1 MHSITMKKLKIY
13 YTSDVHGAF
22 SPTDYATGSR
32 IAAGLSNCIAGFKKD
47 GDTLIIDGG
56 DILQGSP
63 FTYYLYSQTEHG
75 GKTIASLMNIGGY
88 DFVTLGNHDFNYG
101 KAAIEEYLAAIN
113 AKCLCANVR
122 GIRGVEGTA
131 VITTQNGLRVG
142 LAGVTTHYV
151 NIFEKRENMR
161 GITVTDAFTAAKE
174 ALSELKAQH
183 TDINICIYHGG
194 YERDLATGVLLSS
207 TDENQGYRICAE
219 LDYDILLAGHQ
230 HMAAENKRVCG
241 TFTCQPA
248 DKAKEYIELDISVE
262 NGVSAVSRICPA
274 GNNESAAAHELLA
287 PYEERAAAWFDKPVG
302 HLDAELL
309 PDEHIKMA
317 ANGSLIANFFNQ
329 VQLEATGADIS
340 ATSLGNTV
348 KGLNRDVTIRDIV
361 STYIYPNTLKT
372 LCVTR
377 AQLKCAL
384 ERSAEYFAIDAD
396 GKLKV
401 SESFLTPIEQH
412 FNYDYFS
419 GIEAAFDI
427 RRSVGD
433 RVVSIKYKGEELS
446 GDKRLTLCMNNYRAS
461 GAGGYDIY
469 RQCQTVRELPTE
481 IAELII
487 AYVDKHRNITVDKH
501 KWLKLIY

>member
-22 SPTDYATGSR
+22 SPVDYATGSR
-32 IAAGLSNCIAGFKKD
+32 IAAGLSNCIAGFKKN

-75 GKTIASLMNIGGY
+75 GKTLASLMNIGGY

-101 KAAIEEYLAAIN
+101 KAAIEEYLAALN

-194 YERDLATGVLLSS
+194 YERDLATGALLSS

-401 SESFLTPIEQH
+401 SVT
-412 FNYDYFS
+412 
-419 GIEAAFDI
+419 IEA
-427 RRSVGD
+427 
-433 RVVSIKYKGEELS
+433 
-446 GDKRLTLCMNNYRAS
+446 
-461 GAGGYDIY
+461 
-469 RQCQTVRELPTE
+469 QTE
-481 IAELII
+481 
-487 AYVDKHRNITVDKH
+487 D
-501 KWLKLIY
+501 

>member
-1 MHSITMKKLKIY
+1 MKKLKIY

-101 KAAIEEYLAAIN
+101 KAAIEEYLAALN

-142 LAGVTTHYV
+142 ICGVTTHYV
-151 NIFEKRENMR
+151 GMWEKSENMQ

-174 ALSELKAQH
+174 ALYELKAQN

-194 YERDLATGVLLSS
+194 YERNADTGSILSL
-207 TDENQGYRICAE
+207 TDENQGYRICSE
-219 LDYDILLAGHQ
+219 LDYDVLLAGHQ
-230 HMAAENKRVCG
+230 HMAAENKCICG
-241 TFTCQPA
+241 TFTCQPP
-248 DKAKEYIELDISVE
+248 DKAKQYITMDISVE
-262 NGVSAVSRICPA
+262 NGVKAVSRLCNA
-274 GNNESAAAHELLA
+274 GERENAAVHELLL
-287 PYEERAAAWFDKPVG
+287 PYEEKAAAWFDMPLG
-302 HLDAELL
+302 HLDTALL
-309 PDEHIKMA
+309 PQSHISMAEH
-317 ANGSLIANFFNQ
+317 GSLIANFFNQ
-329 VQLEATGADIS
+329 VQLDATGADIS

-446 GDKRLTLCMNNYRAS
+446 DDKRLTLCMNNYRAS
-461 GAGGYDIY
+461 GAGGYDVY